1 MLELLRTGR
10 WLRFTAVVIIAI
22 IAFGILSAWQ
32 WQRAEDKRQQRL
44 DIQQAQAI
52 VERDLDQVR
61 EPWQTVT
68 VMGVFDPNSHRV
80 VRQRPLQGR
89 NGVWMLTQLRLSDD
103 RAVWV
108 NRGWTPAAR
117 SAREVPEIPPPP
129 TGEVIVTGGW
139 VPFETDV
146 LNQPDL
152 PTGMIA
158 GVAPNVLP
166 SAGDFPGFIQAQEF
180 SPEQADLVPVPS
192 PNIDEGQNL
201 SYAMQWLLFA
211 VVALGGWWYMLRR
224 EARDQTS
231 AN

>member
-1 MLELLRTGR
+1 MLDLLRTGR
-10 WLRFTAVVIIAI
+10 WLRFTAVVIVSI
-22 IAFGILSAWQ
+22 IAFGFLSAWQ

-52 VERDLDQVR
+52 AERDLDLVR

-68 VMGVFDPNSHRV
+68 VTGVFDPTTNRV

-89 NGVWMLTQLRLSDD
+89 NGVWMLTLLRLPDD
-103 RAVWV
+103 RALWV
-108 NRGWTPAAR
+108 NRGWAAAAR
-117 SAREVPEIPPPP
+117 SASEVPAIPAPPPGNV
-129 TGEVIVTGGW
+129 TVTGGW
-139 VPFETDV
+139 VPFENAVVD
-146 LNQPDL
+146 QPDL

-158 GVAPNVLP
+158 GVAANVLP
-166 SAGDFPGFIQAQEF
+166 TPGDYPGFLQAQDF
-180 SPEQADLVPVPS
+180 DPEQADLIPVPPPS
-192 PNIDEGQNL
+192 IDEGQNL

-224 EARDQTS
+224 EARDQAS

>member
-1 MLELLRTGR
+1 M
-10 WLRFTAVVIIAI
+10 RFTAVVIVAI

-44 DIQQAQAI
+44 DIQQAQEIA
-52 VERDLDQVR
+52 ERDLDEVR

-68 VMGVFDPNSHRV
+68 VTGVFDPTTHRV
-80 VRQRPLQGR
+80 VRQRPLQGQ
-89 NGVWMLTQLRLSDD
+89 NGVWMLTLLRLPDD

-108 NRGWTPAAR
+108 NRGWAPAAR
-117 SAREVPEIPPPP
+117 SAREVPNIPQPPFGDV
-129 TGEVIVTGGW
+129 TVTGGW

-146 LNQPDL
+146 REQPDL

-166 SAGDFPGFIQAQEF
+166 LAGDFPGFIQAQEF
-180 SPEQADLVPVPS
+180 TPGQVDLIPVSS

-211 VVALGGWWYMLRR
+211 MVALGGWWYMLRR